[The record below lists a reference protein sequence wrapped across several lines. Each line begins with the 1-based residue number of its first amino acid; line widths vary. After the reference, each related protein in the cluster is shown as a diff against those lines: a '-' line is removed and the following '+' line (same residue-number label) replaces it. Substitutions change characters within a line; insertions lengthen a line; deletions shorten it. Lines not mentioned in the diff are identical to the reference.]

1 MGKQGP
7 VAHSANTSLY
17 LPKYRRVNLN
27 LRETGNLSRFIKQ
40 EQKQGWQ
47 AAASGYMNDSV
58 REAAAK

>member
-17 LPKYRRVNLN
+17 PHKYRRVNLN
-27 LRETGNLSRFIKQ
+27 LSHFIKQ

-47 AAASGYMNDSV
+47 GAASGYMNDSV